1 MKRTT
6 TVNISGT
13 AFCIEE
19 EAYCQL
25 NGYLMEITERL
36 SNQPDAAEIIEDIES
51 RISELL
57 REYGAGTIRVVT
69 TPMIDRVKSTLGSP
83 EVFADNDYDKSRE
96 NKKMENKKLFRDTR
110 HKVLGGVCSGLG
122 LYFNIDPVIIR
133 VVMLILVICFG
144 TGIFAYLIMWIIM
157 PRPKT
162 EEDFKIMGNMNKQ
175 D

>member
-25 NGYLMEITERL
+25 NDYLMAITDRL
-36 SNQPDAAEIIEDIES
+36 SGQADASEIIDDIES

-57 REYGAGTIRVVT
+57 REYGAGAIRVVT
-69 TPMIDRVKSTLGSP
+69 IPMIDRIKATLGSP
-83 EVFADNDYDKSRE
+83 EIFADSDNKNRE
-96 NKKMENKKLFRDTR
+96 DKKMANNKLFRDTR

-122 LYFNIDPVIIR
+122 LYFGIDPVIIR
-133 VVMLILVICFG
+133 IVMLILIICFG
-144 TGIFAYLIMWIIM
+144 TGLFVYIVLWIIM

-162 EEDFKIMGNMNKQ
+162 EEDFKIMDKMSKQ